1 MKIKSLQ
8 GWMKHW
14 DFILIDLLTLQVC
27 FILVYWIL
35 RGFGNPYDNDAA
47 KFQAMLLFSCQVLII
62 LFSNNYSDILR
73 RSKIDELFAI
83 IRYIIGILILAFA
96 FMFLMHNSGT
106 ASRLQ
111 IGFTSVAFLILCF
124 IFRELNKRNLRKSF
138 DNDKD
143 KKHLVLFT
151 ASSLIEEA
159 REKLYKADFS
169 RDFILS
175 RIVLLEDEIPD
186 KYLDYDIPI
195 KILNDETIREI
206 SHDWVDEAF
215 ILQPNNIL
223 FPTKLA
229 DELITM
235 GITVNYTMAA
245 ITNGKWEHTEMA
257 KLGAYNVVTNGVH
270 FVSPGQVIVK
280 RIMDICG
287 GIIGCLITGI
297 LCLFIGPAIYLADP
311 GPIFFSQVRIGENG
325 KHFKV
330 YKFRSMYMD
339 AEERKAELQ
348 SKNRIKDGMMFKM
361 DDDPRIIGSHIK
373 KSNGKPGG
381 IGNFIRNTSLDEF
394 PQFYNVLVGQ
404 MSLVGWRPCTIE
416 EWEKYELKHRIRASM
431 KPGITGMWQISGRST
446 ITDFDEVVRLDR
458 EYIEN
463 WSLALDVKIL
473 LKTIGVVLSRKGA
486 E

>member
-1 MKIKSLQ
+1 M
-8 GWMKHW
+8 
-14 DFILIDLLTLQVC
+14 
-27 FILVYWIL
+27 
-35 RGFGNPYDNDAA
+35 
-47 KFQAMLLFSCQVLII
+47 
-62 LFSNNYSDILR
+62 
-73 RSKIDELFAI
+73 
-83 IRYIIGILILAFA
+83 
-96 FMFLMHNSGT
+96 
-106 ASRLQ
+106 
-111 IGFTSVAFLILCF
+111 
-124 IFRELNKRNLRKSF
+124 
-138 DNDKD
+138 
-143 KKHLVLFT
+143 
-151 ASSLIEEA
+151 IEEA

-175 RIVLLEDEIPD
+175 RIVLLEDQIPD

-431 KPGITGMWQISGRST
+431 KPGITGMWQVSGRST